1 MFPRGSSLSPPPSLA
16 VPVQDFVKVLNVDPK
31 NAEAKASL
39 QMARMKAARAQQ
51 S

>member
-1 MFPRGSSLSPPPSLA
+1 MFPRGSSLPPPSLA
-16 VPVQDFVKVLNVDPK
+16 VPVQDFVKVLDVDPK